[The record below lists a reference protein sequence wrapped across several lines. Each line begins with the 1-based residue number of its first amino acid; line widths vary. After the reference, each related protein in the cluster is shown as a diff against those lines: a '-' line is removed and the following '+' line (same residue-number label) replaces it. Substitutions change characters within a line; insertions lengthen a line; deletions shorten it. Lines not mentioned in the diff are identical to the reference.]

1 MNTQQIQAVQQSF
14 RLLEPVAEP
23 AMLKFYD
30 RLFEIAPEI
39 RSMFPDDLSGQK
51 KKLMAMLGTVVAS
64 LIRLDQLLPAVRAL
78 GQRHADYG
86 VTAAH
91 FEPVGAALL
100 WTLEQGLGD
109 DFTPEVKD
117 AWTAVYTVLSSLMIN
132 AIEQKKMAQ
141 AA

>member
-1 MNTQQIQAVQQSF
+1 MTPHQIALVQASF
-14 RLLEPVAEP
+14 AKVVPIAATAADL
-23 AMLKFYD
+23 FYG

-100 WTLEQGLGD
+100 WTLEQGLGE
-109 DFTPEVKD
+109 DFTPEVKE
-117 AWTAVYTVLSSLMIN
+117 AWAAVYATLSALMI
-132 AIEQKKMAQ
+132 
-141 AA
+141 AAMGRAMLEAA